1 MYIGSL
7 TTTNIRK
14 HDGVETGFGV
24 RSRRRNRP
32 LLVRLQDH
40 RLRDCLFDFVGPI
53 SFGAIHPYLE
63 RASHAFQNAPT
74 QNEDWIRG

>member
-32 LLVRLQDH
+32 LLVRLQDD
-40 RLRDCLFDFVGPI
+40 RLRDCLCDFV
-53 SFGAIHPYLE
+53 
-63 RASHAFQNAPT
+63 
-74 QNEDWIRG
+74 

>member
-40 RLRDCLFDFVGPI
+40 RLRDCLCDFVGPI
-53 SFGAIHPYLE
+53 SFGTIHPYLD
-63 RASHAFQNAPT
+63 RYQPCVSKCSNPKWGL
-74 QNEDWIRG
+74 DPG